1 MKVENR
7 FKAVPPKRRFV
18 RGLVFALTIA
28 LSFGVTDASAQG
40 QSFADG
46 EKLTYRILFDGYENA
61 GYAELQVV
69 GRGKLGDREA
79 VELRSKI
86 KTTNF
91 VGAALVG
98 VNESRVTYVDPSS
111 GLPIYTK
118 VIDDPDAFAR
128 ESVEDLRSGAT
139 NFDLLSLVHALRRQ
153 SGKGSISLSNKGS
166 NYSVSFKD
174 GRLER
179 VRTGAGDFDT
189 VVSALESDFFKAI
202 GIWEVRVSFSN
213 DSRRIPVEVRLRTKK
228 GKMRILLAS
237 LQMPPRNATQTN
249 LAPVGKPASEDAK
262 KSASVSDTVP
272 FSFGERTNLKISS
285 LGRQI
290 GDVVFQVGQ
299 SKAESGQISVQLVAA
314 FNLIPEEGMP
324 FGSGDSFTTRVDAVS
339 LLPIETVANLSASWS
354 VVSGKYFYDQENGS
368 FKSDGAGSGSMANA
382 SHDLLSFLFALRAF
396 NLTPSSSPISPVNDT
411 RVSVMVGNRNLFFT
425 VRPGQFE
432 TIMIGGKSL
441 QAQMLT
447 IVTGD
452 PEIDQLSPRVWL
464 GDAKERPILKIAMGG
479 FVAEAI

>member
-7 FKAVPPKRRFV
+7 FKAVASRGRFIL
-18 RGLVFALTIA
+18 GLVFAVTIA
-28 LSFGVTDASAQG
+28 LSSGVTIALG
-40 QSFADG
+40 QSQSFPDG

-61 GYAELQVV
+61 GYAELHVV

-118 VIDDPDAFAR
+118 VVDDPDAFAR
-128 ESVEDLRSGAT
+128 ETVEDFRAGAT
-139 NFDLLSLVHALRRQ
+139 GFDLLSLVHALRRQ
-153 SGKGSISLSNKGS
+153 AGRGSISFFSKGS

-189 VVSALESDFFKAI
+189 VVSALDSEYFKSI

-213 DSRRIPVEVRLRTKK
+213 DSRRIPIEVRLRTKK

-237 LQMPPRNATQTN
+237 LQMPPRDGTRIN
-249 LAPVGKPASEDAK
+249 LAPVGKSDSVDVK

-272 FSFGERTNLKISS
+272 FSFGERTSLK
-285 LGRQI
+285 LTKFGRQV
-290 GDVVFQVGQ
+290 GDVEFQVGQ
-299 SKAESGQISVQLVAA
+299 SNAESGKTFVQLVAA
-314 FNLIPEEGMP
+314 FNIIPADGMP
-324 FGSGDSFTTRVDAVS
+324 FKSGDSFTTKVDALS
-339 LLPIETVANLSASWS
+339 LLPIETVANLSVSWS
-354 VVSGKYFYDQENGS
+354 ALSGRYVYDQGNGS
-368 FKSDGAGSGSMANA
+368 FRSEGGDSGSMASA

-396 NLTPSSSPISPVNDT
+396 NLTPSPSPTSPINDT
-411 RVSVMVGNRNLFFT
+411 RVSVMVGSRNLFFT

-432 TIMIGGKSL
+432 TITIRGRSL

-464 GDAKERPILKIAMGG
+464 GDSKERPILKISMGDII
-479 FVAEAI
+479 AEAN